1 MPIIILILFLT
12 VFSFNNA
19 SAIEDIERLQ
29 QAIETT
35 KEKTELGQ
43 LHKKIGDYYV
53 SQNDYK
59 KAADAYVHALSLAR
73 STFSLQ
79 ERTQIAIYLSWGGKL
94 KEAIEEL
101 ELIIAEDPTNT
112 RARVHL
118 ARTLSWSGK
127 LNEALKEAD
136 MVLEES
142 PDNRDAL
149 LIKANVLR
157 WKGDSKRAIDLYKK
171 LLEKEEDF
179 DSRLGLS
186 YAYLSLGN
194 VRAAKEGGKVLKP
207 TYTYQEL
214 ELKNFVEEM
223 DSITRPN
230 VEMRYS
236 YYHDSDDNRLNR
248 YMLSYDFW
256 TYYWRF
262 YLSYRHTDA
271 TGKIEG
277 DTHKNRCEDLSLRTY
292 SKVSEPFGIGGGL
305 GMSMLADGETST
317 FLTGHI
323 MADVN
328 VFNGMMG
335 VRVSREVFAE
345 TAELIENRIRII
357 NPSLFAS
364 QNLFDDL
371 SIHFSY
377 NYRDYSD
384 NNHSHDMQ
392 LSPRYTVRFKNPRL
406 EVGYRFRYF
415 DFNRQSRSGYFDPDD
430 YTSNQI
436 FTYMYYEKGDFYSYI
451 EPFIGYESFKRYGD
465 SKDGVI
471 GGGYGTCGYK
481 LRKNIS
487 FEINGEGGDYSGG
500 TAGGWKYYLIGFRI
514 FVIL

>member
-1 MPIIILILFLT
+1 MPTIILILFLT
-12 VFSFNNA
+12 FLNFGSA
-19 SAIEDIERLQ
+19 LAIEDIEKLQ
-29 QAIETT
+29 SAIETT
-35 KEKTELGQ
+35 KDTAELGQ
-43 LHKKIGDYYV
+43 LYKKKGDYYV

-73 STFSLQ
+73 SGFSLE
-79 ERTQIAIYLSWGGKL
+79 ERIQIAIYLSWGERL
-94 KEAIEEL
+94 QEATDEL
-101 ELIIAEDPTNT
+101 LLIVSEDPANT
-112 RARVHL
+112 KARVHL

-136 MVLEES
+136 TVLKES

-149 LIKANVLR
+149 LIKANILR

-171 LLEKEEDF
+171 LLEKGEDF
-179 DSRLGLS
+179 DTRLGLS

-194 VRAAKEGGKVLKP
+194 VKAAKEGEKVLKP
-207 TYTYQEL
+207 AYPYQES
-214 ELKNFVEEM
+214 ELKNFVAEIN
-223 DSITRPN
+223 SITRPN

-248 YMLSYDFW
+248 YMLSYGFW
-256 TYYWRF
+256 TYNWRS
-262 YLSYRHTDA
+262 YLNYRHTDA

-277 DTHKNRCEDLSLRTY
+277 DTHRKRCEDLSLGTY
-292 SKVSEPFGIGGGL
+292 SKVSGPLGIGGGL
-305 GMSMLADGETST
+305 GMSMLGNGETST

-323 MADVN
+323 MANVN

-364 QNLFDDL
+364 QNLLDDL
-371 SIHFSY
+371 AIHFSY

-384 NNHSHDMQ
+384 NNHSHDVQ

-430 YTSNQI
+430 YTSHQI
-436 FTYMYYEKGDFYSYI
+436 FTYLYYEKGGFFSYM